1 MARQKKLYRS
11 GSMTELGLRVN
22 RVAFNAGFVLV
33 LGYALTRDIFG
44 IPEDVGAVL
53 LSIGALLLAIP
64 FVIVVTKLT
73 PFFKAGSALK
83 LPSNRG
89 SEYITTLILCV
100 YLGLIALFGSSIELS
115 VSQIGAFGL
124 FLILSSYFTLGAC
137 LEYEEAKGET

>member
-1 MARQKKLYRS
+1 
-11 GSMTELGLRVN
+11 MTEIGLRIN

-44 IPEDVGAVL
+44 IPDGAGAVL
-53 LSIGALLLAIP
+53 LSVGALFLVIP
-64 FVIVVTKLT
+64 FLIVVTRLT
-73 PFFKAGSALK
+73 PLFKAGSALK

-100 YLGLIALFGSSIELS
+100 YLGLIALFGERIELS
-115 VSQIGAFGL
+115 VSQLGAFGL

-137 LEYEEAKGET
+137 LEYEEAKGEAALHQASS